1 MATQHRPIMERS
13 RKGPAFPQ
21 NVTQG
26 VEKPIRGA
34 STKTDRGPM
43 STPHYSRH
51 IKSYSKGAK

>member
-1 MATQHRPIMERS
+1 MERS

-34 STKTDRGPM
+34 STKTDRAPM
-43 STPHYSRH
+43 STPHYNRH
-51 IKSYSKGAK
+51 VRSYSKGAK